1 MKQEYADELLKENL
15 KGYNL
20 IVEHFSATR
29 NRVWPEIK
37 FLFEKYIKP
46 NDKVLDLGCGNGRFY
61 EVIKNYTENYIG
73 VDNCKSLIGIARE
86 KYPYADFKTA
96 DAFNLPFSENCFDK
110 IYSIA
115 VLHHIPSKRLRLK
128 FLKEIK
134 RVLKPKGLCVLTVW
148 KAREKRLRS
157 SLLKFTLLKLLFL
170 SKLDFK
176 DIFLPWKESKDNV
189 RFNRYYHFFSK
200 KELVDLFREAGFSVK
215 NAGTVRNEKGNRH
228 NIYIIAEKV

>member
-1 MKQEYADELLKENL
+1 MKQEYADKLLKENL

-20 IVEHFSATR
+20 IAKHFSATR
-29 NRVWPEIK
+29 DNIWPEIK

-61 EVIKNYTENYIG
+61 EIIKNCTKNYIG
-73 VDNCKSLIGIARE
+73 VDNCKSLIEIARE
-86 KYPYADFKTA
+86 KYPHTNFKTA

-128 FLKEIK
+128 FLKEAK
-134 RVLKPKGLCVLTVW
+134 RVLKPKGLCILTVW
-148 KAREKRLRS
+148 KVREKKVRL
-157 SLLKFTLLKLLFL
+157 SLLKFTILRLLFL
-170 SKLDFK
+170 SKLDFR
-176 DIFLPWKESKDNV
+176 DVFLPWGENKDNI

-200 KELVDLFREAGFSVK
+200 KELINLFRETGFFVK
-215 NAGTVRNEKGNRH
+215 NVSTVRNKKGNRH
-228 NIYIIAEKV
+228 NIYIIAEKL